1 MTYAKAINALV
12 GERLINSERAVVA
25 VEALKDHS
33 VKFTYPDWAES
44 LAEAGLLARLDVGKA
59 AIVMQEAEEGGELLA
74 SATKCVSGIFSYMSA
89 NYVEMQVL
97 NWCKSLL
104 DFPASAAGQLTGGCS
119 AANLIGL
126 ATARNTRA
134 GYDLRREGLHAVLK
148 AWMTIKEQGTLKY
161 GRLIQQNIDQAHYL
175 GEQVKAAPEL
185 ELALPVSLNIV
196 CFRYIHPDLDD
207 DALNALNKQIEIE
220 LQELGFA
227 VPSVVKLWGKQYL
240 HVAITNHRSHRD
252 TGRISTSLFAR

>member
-1 MTYAKAINALV
+1 MTYEKAINALV

-59 AIVMQEAEEGGELLA
+59 AIVMQEAEEGGDLLA

-134 GYDLRREGLHAVLK
+134 GYDLHREGLHAAPMAMTVHASSEAHSSIRK
-148 AWMTIKEQGTLKY
+148 AVELLGL
-161 GRLIQQNIDQAHYL
+161 GSEALRLVPVN
-175 GEQVKAAPEL
+175 G
-185 ELALPVSLNIV
+185 AL
-196 CFRYIHPDLDD
+196 
-207 DALNALNKQIEIE
+207 
-220 LQELGFA
+220 
-227 VPSVVKLWGKQYL
+227 
-240 HVAITNHRSHRD
+240 
-252 TGRISTSLFAR
+252 